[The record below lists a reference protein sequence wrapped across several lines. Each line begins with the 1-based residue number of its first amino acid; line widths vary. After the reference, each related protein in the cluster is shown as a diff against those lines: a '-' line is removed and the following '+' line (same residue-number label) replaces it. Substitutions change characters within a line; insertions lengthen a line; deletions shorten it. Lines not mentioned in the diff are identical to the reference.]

1 MFPLLSMITFLPLI
15 GGIVIVFFPK
25 ERPNLIRW
33 TALSIAWVD
42 LLIVLGLMLAYSQ
55 ANLAAGSTIVGSSP
69 TSTFFANVS
78 EQVTWISTSGFTL
91 NYGLGVDG
99 ISLLLAAL
107 TTLLTVVCIAASF
120 KIDLKVKNYMAFML
134 LLECGILGVF
144 LSTNLF
150 LFYIFW
156 ELMLIPAYFL
166 VGSWG
171 GERRILDSHSANDAA
186 RLASGSGRVQGSMY
200 AAIKFVLY
208 TSVGSLLM
216 LTGIIALGYYH
227 QQLVGGPYTLD
238 LITLLNGKLSSTT
251 QLWLFLAFAAAFV
264 VKVPFVP
271 FHSWLPDAYSE
282 APAPVTA
289 MLAGAM
295 AKTGTFGFLRY
306 CIPLFPSAAHS
317 LAPLFEVLA
326 VISIRYCALL
336 AVLQTDIKRLLAY
349 ASISHLGIVMLGMFS
364 FNIQGVE
371 GSVLQMVNHGITI
384 AALFLIV
391 GFIEARTGTR
401 RLSDFG
407 GLATRIPVMATVLLI
422 ASLSA
427 LGLPGLNSFAGE
439 FLALIGVFR
448 SSSIYGILGTAVII
462 PAAWYMM
469 RFFLGMMEG
478 PRLTEGVVA
487 SLMRKGTLT
496 DIELGEFMM
505 LSPLLLL
512 IFYIGLH
519 PNSIIFLMEP
529 SVVNTLQNFT
539 SALIK

>member
-1 MFPLLSMITFLPLI
+1 MFPLLSLITFLPLS
-15 GGIVIVFFPK
+15 GGIVVLFFPK
-25 ERPNLIRW
+25 ERLNLIRW
-33 TALSIAWVD
+33 TALSVAWID

-78 EQVTWISTSGFTL
+78 EQVTWISTPGFIL

-99 ISLLLAAL
+99 ISLLLVAL

-120 KIDLKVKNYMAFML
+120 KIELKVKNYMAFML
-134 LLECGILGVF
+134 LLECGISGVF

-171 GERRILDSHSANDAA
+171 GERRI
-186 RLASGSGRVQGSMY
+186 Y

-216 LTGIIALGYYH
+216 LAGIIALGYYH
-227 QQLVGGPYTLD
+227 QRLVVGSGYTLD
-238 LITLLNGKLSSTT
+238 LPTLLSGKLDPTV
-251 QLWLFLAFAAAFV
+251 QMWLFLAFAAAFA
-264 VKVPFVP
+264 VKVPLIP
-271 FHSWLPDAYSE
+271 FHSWLPDAYST

-295 AKTGTFGFLRY
+295 SKTGAYGFLRF
-306 CIPLFPSAAHS
+306 CIPLFPNAAHT
-317 LAPLFEVLA
+317 LAPLINTLA
-326 VISIRYCALL
+326 VIGILYCALL
-336 AVLQTDIKRLLAY
+336 ALVQTDIKRLLAY
-349 ASISHLGIVMLGMFS
+349 SSISHLGIVMLGMFA

-391 GFIEARTGTR
+391 GFIEARAGTR

-427 LGLPGLNSFAGE
+427 LGLPGLNNFAGE
-439 FLALIGVFR
+439 FLA
-448 SSSIYGILGTAVII
+448 
-462 PAAWYMM
+462 
-469 RFFLGMMEG
+469 
-478 PRLTEGVVA
+478 
-487 SLMRKGTLT
+487 
-496 DIELGEFMM
+496 
-505 LSPLLLL
+505 
-512 IFYIGLH
+512 
-519 PNSIIFLMEP
+519 
-529 SVVNTLQNFT
+529 
-539 SALIK
+539 